1 MKKEGLHKQPSFTL
15 RRLLLFAIIT
25 TTSTASVT
33 TGNFNTVKTTVTAIG
48 IVLTFF
54 YVASNRIVSVHNF
67 SPFLFSIPQRKFY
80 IPDLKY

>member
-33 TGNFNTVKTTVTAIG
+33 TGNFNTVKTTVTAVG
-48 IVLTFF
+48 IVLAFF

-67 SPFLFSIPQRKFY
+67 LLFYSVYPNVNFIYPT
-80 IPDLKY
+80 